1 MPTSKNLEPFADAPK
16 TGPRGKR
23 KRGVN
28 ARWGAGPGWPGGERP
43 PHKIPVLAGAK
54 TVQMGEVDL
63 DAPHSGPQDFEAR
76 LMAGHLHKKPP
87 SGPGFG
93 RSQTLAETMRYAD
106 GDADLDEIER
116 RCLDPQRR
124 RRATVLPL
132 DLRVPTRLI
141 GVVGLGLMA
150 LAAFLMMSSIG

>member
-1 MPTSKNLEPFADAPK
+1 
-16 TGPRGKR
+16 
-23 KRGVN
+23 
-28 ARWGAGPGWPGGERP
+28 
-43 PHKIPVLAGAK
+43 
-54 TVQMGEVDL
+54 
-63 DAPHSGPQDFEAR
+63 
-76 LMAGHLHKKPP
+76 
-87 SGPGFG
+87 
-93 RSQTLAETMRYAD
+93 
-106 GDADLDEIER
+106 LDEIER